1 MTSPIQSVGHLV
13 SVIQD
18 RLAARAPA
26 GSSVPRRVSLRREG
40 AASSETD
47 LESLIG
53 LRIKSI
59 APDDPRRGRKAFR
72 VFLESVL
79 LAGFG
84 KDLMHDPK
92 FYELV
97 EGVQSAM
104 EDDENIGELVQAAM
118 ALLLS
123 SDSANA
129 I

>member
-1 MTSPIQSVGHLV
+1 MTSSIQSVGHLV

-26 GSSVPRRVSLRREG
+26 ASTAPIRAGMRRKA
-40 AASSETD
+40 AASAEID
-47 LESLIG
+47 LDSLIG

-79 LAGFG
+79 LARFG

-92 FYELV
+92 FHELV
-97 EGVQSAM
+97 DNVQSAM
-104 EDDENIGELVQAAM
+104 EADENIGALVQAAM
-118 ALLLS
+118 TLLLS
-123 SDSANA
+123 SDSANVT
-129 I
+129 

>member
-1 MTSPIQSVGHLV
+1 M
-13 SVIQD
+13 
-18 RLAARAPA
+18 
-26 GSSVPRRVSLRREG
+26 RRDA
-40 AASSETD
+40 AASPETD

-53 LRIKSI
+53 LRIKGI

-72 VFLESVL
+72 VFLESVF
-79 LAGFG
+79 LARFG

-97 EGVQSAM
+97 ESVQSAM
-104 EDDENIGELVQAAM
+104 EADENIGELVQAAM

-123 SDSANA
+123 SDSANV